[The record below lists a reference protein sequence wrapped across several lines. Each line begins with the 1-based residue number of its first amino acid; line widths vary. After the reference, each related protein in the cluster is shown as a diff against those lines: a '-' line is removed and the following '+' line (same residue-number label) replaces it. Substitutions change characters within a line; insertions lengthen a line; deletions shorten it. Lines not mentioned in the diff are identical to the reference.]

1 MIIRLTRNPLL
12 ITLLGLG
19 VAVIIFLFGE
29 YLGGQV
35 SPRAGIWL
43 GGTMVTLSW
52 VIFKWVWG
60 DWSEA
65 PGALNI
71 FGLAIF
77 KLLVGC
83 TTDLLLH

>member
-1 MIIRLTRNPLL
+1 MNISLTRNSLL

-19 VAVIIFLFGE
+19 VAVSIFLFGE

-52 VIFKWVWG
+52 ITSEWVWG

-65 PGALNI
+65 PGSLKIIGA
-71 FGLAIF
+71 AIITF
-77 KLLVGC
+77 LVGW
-83 TTDLLLH
+83 TTYLLLQ

>member
-52 VIFKWVWG
+52 VTFKWVWG

-65 PGALNI
+65 PGALKI
-71 FGLAIF
+71 FGVAIITF
-77 KLLVGC
+77 LVGW
-83 TTDLLLH
+83 TTYLLLQ